1 MEAANKKYKSH
12 VLVIDDDEFLLL
24 AIKKKLELS
33 DYKVTISSNV
43 HDAYFKLNM
52 TKPDLIMLDV
62 IMPDLNGIEFMQ
74 LINSQEK
81 NAKTPVI
88 LMSFLP
94 RKELSKMGYD
104 LGAAHYLDKPFDLNK
119 LPSMIRKTKTALRT

>member
-1 MEAANKKYKSH
+1 MDAVNNDRKSH

-33 DYKVTISSNV
+33 NYKVTISNNV

-74 LINSQEK
+74 LINAREK
-81 NAKTPVI
+81 AAHTPVI

-104 LGAAHYLDKPFDLNK
+104 LGEAHYLDKPFDLNK
-119 LPSMIRKTKTALRT
+119 LPSMLKKTRAAAKT